1 MKIVIYEVF
10 IGRYRSP
17 LVVVDVHLLAGAV
30 VNAAKDVNVV
40 VEVAPA
46 VEETCEGHRGK
57 LDKLEGLH
65 VQDHCILGTC

>member
-17 LVVVDVHLLAGAV
+17 LVVVDVHLLARAV

-40 VEVAPA
+40 VEVASA
-46 VEETCEGHRGK
+46 VEETCEGHRS
-57 LDKLEGLH
+57 
-65 VQDHCILGTC
+65 